1 MAMEMIELT
10 IDGQKVKAPIGS
22 TVLEAAI
29 GAGIKIPT
37 LCYLKDIN
45 EIGACRV
52 CVVEVEGGKSLQASC
67 TLPASNGMVVKTNSP
82 AVRESRRMTVELLLS
97 DHKNECLT
105 CIRNRNCELQKLA
118 EELGIRDVPFEGE
131 KSRHTI
137 DDFSP
142 SIVRD
147 SEKCILCRR
156 CVSAC
161 DKLQG
166 VSVIAPSE
174 RGFKTVIS
182 TAFNLSLNDSACT
195 MCGQC
200 ITACP
205 VGALHEKE
213 DTEKVWDALANPE
226 KHVIVQTAPAIRVS
240 LGEEF
245 GLDMGTPAMGKMV
258 AALRRLGFDKVF
270 DTDFTADLTI
280 IEEGNELLHR
290 IKNNGKLPMITS
302 CSPGWI
308 KFCEHYF
315 PEFLDNLSTCK
326 SPQQMFGALAKT
338 YYAQKAGIDPA
349 KIFSV
354 SIMPC
359 TAKKFEAQR
368 PEMTSSGY
376 QDVDAVLTTREI
388 ARMFRE
394 AGIDLKT
401 LDAEEF
407 DEPFGISTG
416 AGAIFAA
423 TGGVM
428 EAALRTVYEIVTEKE
443 LLDLDFVEVR
453 GTEGIKEAE
462 VDLNG
467 TNVKVA
473 VAHGLA
479 NARELLNR
487 VKDGKAEYHF
497 IEIMCCPGGCVGGGG
512 QPIVLSQE
520 RWEKDYKKIRGN
532 SIYEVDKKMPLRKSH
547 ENPAIKTLYDEFLKE
562 PLGEK
567 SHELLHTHYTPRS
580 KYPTAK

>member
-1 MAMEMIELT
+1 
-10 IDGQKVKAPIGS
+10 
-22 TVLEAAI
+22 
-29 GAGIKIPT
+29 
-37 LCYLKDIN
+37 
-45 EIGACRV
+45 
-52 CVVEVEGGKSLQASC
+52 
-67 TLPASNGMVVKTNSP
+67 
-82 AVRESRRMTVELLLS
+82 
-97 DHKNECLT
+97 
-105 CIRNRNCELQKLA
+105 
-118 EELGIRDVPFEGE
+118 
-131 KSRHTI
+131 
-137 DDFSP
+137 
-142 SIVRD
+142 
-147 SEKCILCRR
+147 
-156 CVSAC
+156 
-161 DKLQG
+161 
-166 VSVIAPSE
+166 
-174 RGFKTVIS
+174 
-182 TAFNLSLNDSACT
+182 
-195 MCGQC
+195 
-200 ITACP
+200 
-205 VGALHEKE
+205 
-213 DTEKVWDALANPE
+213 
-226 KHVIVQTAPAIRVS
+226 
-240 LGEEF
+240 
-245 GLDMGTPAMGKMV
+245 
-258 AALRRLGFDKVF
+258 
-270 DTDFTADLTI
+270 
-280 IEEGNELLHR
+280 
-290 IKNNGKLPMITS
+290 MITY

-479 NARELLNR
+479 NARELLDR

>member
-1 MAMEMIELT
+1 MIELT